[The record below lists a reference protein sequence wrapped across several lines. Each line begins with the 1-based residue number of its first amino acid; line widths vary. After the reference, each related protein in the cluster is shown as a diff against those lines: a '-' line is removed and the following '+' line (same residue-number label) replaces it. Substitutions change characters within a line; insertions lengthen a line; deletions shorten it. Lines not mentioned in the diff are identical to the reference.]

1 MHSDS
6 FVNLIE
12 DETDV
17 ENADLSS
24 DEKVISEQEDNRKE
38 QLEHLDKNR
47 RRNTS
52 LRGMTN
58 N

>member
-38 QLEHLDKNR
+38 QLEHLDKKQEKKYKLKR
-47 RRNTS
+47 KDK
-52 LRGMTN
+52 
-58 N
+58 

>member
-24 DEKVISEQEDNRKE
+24 DEKWISEQEDNRKE
-38 QLEHLDKNR
+38 KIENLDKKQEKKYKLK
-47 RRNTS
+47 RNDK
-52 LRGMTN
+52 
-58 N
+58 

>member
-24 DEKVISEQEDNRKE
+24 DEKGISEQEDNRKE
-38 QLEHLDKNR
+38 QLEHLDKKQEKKYKLK
-47 RRNTS
+47 RNDK
-52 LRGMTN
+52 
-58 N
+58 